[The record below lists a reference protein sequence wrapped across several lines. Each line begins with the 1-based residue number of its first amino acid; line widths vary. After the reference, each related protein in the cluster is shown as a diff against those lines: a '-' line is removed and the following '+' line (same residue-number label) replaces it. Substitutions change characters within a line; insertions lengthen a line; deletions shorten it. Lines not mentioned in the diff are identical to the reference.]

1 MEIEAY
7 IDTDV
12 LLYKFGFSNENS
24 IEWSDGEWTHTG
36 NVKGAVTDMDNL
48 IDDITERLVRWC
60 GVLDADVEVKMCFS
74 STAGSFRKLVYDGYK
89 KSRAGK
95 RKPVIMDPLRQ
106 WVCDNW
112 GVLEEPWLEG
122 DDILGVWGASYE
134 RTLKDVPDGPIKV
147 MCSIDKDMLTVPGYH
162 YNWDKADKGVVWV
175 GRDTASKNFYLQTL
189 SGDTVD
195 DYPGCPTIGPK
206 RALKILDEALE
217 SNVPM
222 WEAIVKTYEKHGK
235 DELFALQMA
244 RCAYILQPEDFDNE
258 CGSIEL
264 WTPRVVRNYDQG

>member
-1 MEIEAY
+1 MEIQAY

-12 LLYKFGFSNENS
+12 LLYKFGFKNETS
-24 IEWSDGEWTHTG
+24 IEWSDGQWTYSG
-36 NVKGAVTDMDNL
+36 NLPSAITDMDNF
-48 IDDITERLVRWC
+48 IDDIVESLVNWSD
-60 GVLDADVEVKMCFS
+60 VPDAQVDVQMCFS
-74 STAGSFRKLVYDGYK
+74 SKAGSFRQMVYDGYK
-89 KSRAGK
+89 KSRKGK
-95 RKPVIMDPLRQ
+95 RKPVLMDPLKQ
-106 WVCDNW
+106 WVYDNW
-112 GVLEEPWLEG
+112 EVIEEPWLEG
-122 DDILGVWGASYE
+122 DDILGVWGGSYDQDS
-134 RTLKDVPDGPIKV
+134 RMTAGPVKV

-162 YNWDKADKGVVWV
+162 YNWDKSDLGVVWV

-206 RALKILDEALE
+206 RALKILDEALN

-244 RCAYILQPEDFDNE
+244 RCAYILQPEDFDIE
-258 CGSIEL
+258 CGSIDL
-264 WTPRVVRNYDQG
+264 WAPRVVRNYDQS